1 MAVFQSPLLQP
12 QTPPLRGSLSS
23 GFNPRK
29 TPRGFAPLPRRRFE
43 RGLGI
48 FKDKHHADFDFEF
61 KEASAAFKN
70 VTGKLV
76 ARQHLYRWLEPAAGQ
91 PVRADILRLSPWQLE
106 QGHPDSAKRVVQE
119 PEILRGAAIGAS

>member
-76 ARQHLYRWLEPAAGQ
+76 ARQRLYRWLKPAAGN
-91 PVRADILRLSPWQLE
+91 
-106 QGHPDSAKRVVQE
+106 
-119 PEILRGAAIGAS
+119 RGAMTFCGYNRSDWNTAIPIQR